1 MYVTPP
7 DPYRREELARDRHQ
21 RGRAVVAGEPL
32 KEGDEVVEVVREIN
46 VERGGDRGA
55 VLPVQSHD
63 EVDVLLEGVLY
74 VVVVHIVVYVD
85 FLVHK
90 IGVRI
95 LEAGTVVAAVAEVIL
110 LVAAVGHP
118 EASFHLVPIESRPA
132 GERTSGGMPRCR
144 LVTRCM
150 PMFSLWNSES
160 SAILSSLTS

>member
-63 EVDVLLEGVLY
+63 EVDVHL
-74 VVVVHIVVYVD
+74 VVYVD

-160 SAILSSLTS
+160 SAILSSLTN